1 MKYIGTNHLAIGAT
15 ISRIQSSFD
24 GEFSNQQ
31 VLIEDGIGARIPCVI
46 GDIKEAYEML
56 KSKLNK
62 DVIGIEEICEKVFE
76 VVWEYFGDYSK
87 ISERLSYYNDL
98 DEIES
103 DKDIGR
109 VSNLRGKNS
118 AMCVERAMLSQ
129 NLLKSLGIESYYK
142 QSQIIKNGDIDT
154 HAYNIISHNNKY
166 YIFDSAIPTL
176 KNGKVNPLVA
186 EIPRE
191 AYEQII
197 SSDPWVGCSI
207 EVNHYNPLRDTDVN
221 IVYDAGRKYKYTC
234 EEEINKTK

>member
-118 AMCVERAMLSQ
+118 AMCVERAMLAQ
-129 NLLKSLGIESYYK
+129 NLLRSLGINSAYK
-142 QSQIIKNGDIDT
+142 QSQIIKDGKVDA
-154 HAYNIISHNNKY
+154 HAYNVIANDGKY
-166 YIFDSAIPTL
+166 FVFDATIPTL
-176 KNGKVNPLVA
+176 KNGKISPLVG
-186 EIPRE
+186 EIPQD
-191 AYEQII
+191 AYEQIVSPDAWI
-197 SSDPWVGCSI
+197 GCSI